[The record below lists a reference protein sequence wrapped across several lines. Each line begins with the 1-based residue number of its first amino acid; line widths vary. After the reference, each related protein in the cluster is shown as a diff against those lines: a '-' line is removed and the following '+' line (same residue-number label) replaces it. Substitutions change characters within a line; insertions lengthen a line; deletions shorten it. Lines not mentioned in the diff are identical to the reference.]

1 MKWVFLAFL
10 LVYTPLLAAWLKGN
24 SQHAPKIWALL
35 GFLPF
40 VLGSW
45 NLYIAPVSWATWPGF
60 VKGAELSLLDA
71 VALAVLVSAPGRGPI
86 PLKWPFVLYI
96 GTALLSVLVSN
107 VPMASL
113 FYVWQLL
120 RVFLLFAAVAA
131 ACRDERAPNA
141 VVTGLVLGLVYQAAV
156 AGIDYLSGA
165 LQAGGGV
172 GHQNQLGIISHMVTL
187 PALAFLLAGQR
198 GWMPIAGP
206 VAGVAVAIFTASR
219 ATIGLV
225 GAGLVGL
232 FALSVLRRPTG
243 RKAGIAL
250 LGVLGLAAAAPLA
263 LGSLE
268 RRFQVNPLSEDTY
281 DERAAF
287 EKAAGMMIADHP
299 FGIGANQYV
308 SIANTQGYSDRAG
321 VAWVVGSRSAHV
333 HNVYLLV
340 AAETGYL
347 GLLAF
352 LALLLS
358 PILVAF
364 RTAWRFR
371 RDARGDLILGLG
383 FSLVVVA
390 VHSLYEWVF
399 VTFLTQYIFAIVSG
413 LIVGVA
419 RQLER
424 ERRFATGARTERPSA
439 LAGPIPAGA
448 HANSIPASAA

>member
-24 SQHAPKIWALL
+24 TKHAPKVWACL

-40 VLGSW
+40 VLGPW
-45 NLYIAPVSWATWPGF
+45 NLYIAPVSWAMWPGF

-71 VALAVLVSAPGRGPI
+71 VAAAVLISAPGRGST
-86 PLKWPFVLYI
+86 PLKWPFLLYI
-96 GTALLSVLVSN
+96 GTVILSVLVSN
-107 VPMASL
+107 VPIATL
-113 FYVWQLL
+113 FYAWQLL

-131 ACRDERAPNA
+131 ACRDERAPEA
-141 VVTGLVLGLVYQAAV
+141 IVTGLVLGLGYHAVVAA
-156 AGIDYLSGA
+156 IDYLSGT
-165 LQAGGGV
+165 LQAGGGI
-172 GHQNQLGIISHMVTL
+172 GHQNTLGIISHMVTL
-187 PALAFLLAGQR
+187 PALAFLLAGR
-198 GWMPIAGP
+198 PGWMPIAGP
-206 VAGVAVAIFTASR
+206 IAGVAVAIVTASR

-250 LGVLGLAAAAPLA
+250 VGALGLAATAPLA
-263 LGSLE
+263 INSLE
-268 RRFQVNPLSEDTY
+268 RRFAANPLSEETY

-287 EKAAGMMIADHP
+287 EKAAGMMLADHP
-299 FGIGANQYV
+299 LGVGANQYV
-308 SIANTQGYSDRAG
+308 SIANTKGYSDRAG

-352 LALLLS
+352 LAMLLS
-358 PILVAF
+358 PIVIAF

-371 RDARGDLILGLG
+371 RDARGDLVLGLG
-383 FSLVVVA
+383 FALVVVA
-390 VHSLYEWVF
+390 LHSFYEWVF
-399 VTFLTQYIFAIVSG
+399 IIFLTQYIFAIVSG
-413 LIVGVA
+413 LIVGIA
-419 RQLER
+419 RQLEG
-424 ERRFATGARTERPSA
+424 ERKPVSKARASILESTDTP
-439 LAGPIPAGA
+439 LPAGA
-448 HANSIPASAA
+448 HATTIPALRT